1 MFMTL
6 DQLRLYGPLG
16 LRIWLKLNRPPKG
29 PRLRPG
35 TIVEFERGGHKAS
48 GTTSSSGGG
57 P

>member
-1 MFMTL
+1 MTL